1 MSRYQEVKD
10 RSQHLRS
17 SQNIMRIIEINIHK
31 AIQDEFYSF
40 KRNRDNAQQSYSKQL
55 KYRILDENE
64 QRQRETELKNKL
76 DEAFSELYKNAIQN
90 TIQKFKDTI
99 SNNYGKLI
107 GLNLKDN
114 QTQKEMII
122 EYIKQS
128 ANKLQEPF
136 DKFDEENYSFKKYKQ
151 PFINFLNEI
160 KTKLIEIA
168 QSLKIANPEIINE
181 YINEIISTNPE
192 EAKTYLKQLLE
203 SPHSGLPEEDRDKY
217 SSIYYNKIL
226 VPFIQANAGQNP
238 KAARQEIED
247 LIRPESKVLTE
258 RFKRYSEEFL
268 PYLTETN
275 FDFGDNPESEQ
286 KAKEE
291 VGFDPFTTATIKVY
305 IKVAEHYD
313 KQHNYRMADATMANI
328 EDKINALYK

>member
-1 MSRYQEVKD
+1 M
-10 RSQHLRS
+10 
-17 SQNIMRIIEINIHK
+17 MRIK
-31 AIQDEFYSF
+31 S
-40 KRNRDNAQQSYSKQL
+40 
-55 KYRILDENE
+55 LDENK
-64 QRQRETELKNKL
+64 QRQKEIELKNKL
-76 DEAFSELYKNAIQN
+76 DNETFPELFENAIEN
-90 TIQKFKDTI
+90 TTQKFKKTL
-99 SNNYGKLI
+99 SENYGKLI
-107 GLNLKDN
+107 GLNIKDN
-114 QTQKEMII
+114 ETAKGVVIQQISSSVYELK
-122 EYIKQS
+122 
-128 ANKLQEPF
+128 EPF
-136 DKFDEENYSFKKYKQ
+136 QRDMDNRYSDTKYKQ
-151 PFINFLNEI
+151 FYREYLDNIQ
-160 KTKLIEIA
+160 KKLLEIA
-168 QSLKIANPEIINE
+168 EQLKTANPEIVNE